1 MKRFKTKTAAWGA
14 ALAGAA
20 AVGTVPASVA
30 AHPGHGAAW
39 DHLHGPETL
48 LWIGLVAALTVSIAL
63 LARGR

>member
-1 MKRFKTKTAAWGA
+1 MNSFKTKAAAWGA

-20 AVGTVPASVA
+20 TVGMVPASVA

-48 LWIGLVAALTVSIAL
+48 MWLGLVAVLTVSIAL